1 MSTDV
6 ELTIEQRVAAG
17 AAWLDENRPGWLDR
31 IFLNSLDVSDCAL
44 CVLGQ
49 VYGGWGNAPDG
60 AKYDDDDTDDYLSP
74 ARERGF
80 EQYVKEGYEALTAEW
95 RRLIESRRAEVE

>member
-17 AAWLDENRPGWLDR
+17 AAWLDENRPDWMDR
-31 IFLNSLDVSDCAL
+31 IFLNSLDVSDCTL

-49 VYGGWGNAPDG
+49 VYGGWMEAPDD
-60 AKYDDDDTDDYLSP
+60 AKYDEEDEDYLSP
-74 ARERGF
+74 ARVRGF
-80 EQYVKEGYEALTAEW
+80 EKYGKERYEALTAEW